1 MLHRYYMT
9 QRPPMPGAMP
19 QKDLFLIEDLD
30 PRDEIPYLDKG
41 AYALVAY
48 TRPLTDQEIREYELI
63 PEDDG
68 SHQTELYKGYVIE
81 WIPQEEKWRV
91 YDEAYRSHT
100 VAYVDS
106 VEEAKDGIDSLI

>member
-30 PRDEIPYLDKG
+30 PNDVISYLGKG
-41 AYALVAY
+41 AFAIVAY
-48 TRPLTDQEIREYELI
+48 TRLLTDREINDYELI

-68 SHQTELYKGYVIE
+68 SHPTEWYKGYVIE

-91 YDEAYRSHT
+91 YDEAYRSNT

>member
-1 MLHRYYMT
+1 MLYRYYMT

-30 PRDEIPYLDKG
+30 QRDVIPYLGKG
-41 AYALVAY
+41 AYAMIAY
-48 TRPLTDQEIREYELI
+48 TRPLTDKEIKEYELV
-63 PEDDG
+63 PEDNG
-68 SHQTELYKGYVIE
+68 SHPTEWYKGYVIE

-91 YDEAYRSHT
+91 YDEAYPQYT

-106 VEEAKDGIDSLI
+106 VEEAKQGIDSL